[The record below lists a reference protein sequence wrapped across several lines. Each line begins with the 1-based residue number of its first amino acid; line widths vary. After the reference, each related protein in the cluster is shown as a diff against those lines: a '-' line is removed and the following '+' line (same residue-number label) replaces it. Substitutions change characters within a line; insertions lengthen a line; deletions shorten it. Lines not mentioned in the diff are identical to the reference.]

1 MSNSCL
7 FCGAKGG
14 GLLTNEH
21 VIPRWLLE
29 HLGLPKNDKLFQGV
43 ASSATE
49 TLVKQPRIH
58 SSFNFV
64 QGRVCENCN
73 TGWMSRLEG
82 TAKPILVPLIEKER
96 TIDSLTPEEAD
107 VVGKWASK
115 TAYMHSW
122 TSPLKQPVQL
132 DHLKT
137 LCGDGGKPVAGIAVF
152 GMQSNFKKPS
162 AYYQRRH
169 WPQFCN
175 LEIEVPA
182 ESPREAYKIG
192 LQFRHL
198 YLLVAFWPNTE
209 CAFTRVLGTH
219 LPVFPR
225 RAEPQPV
232 YLKYLRLGNGLID
245 QLAEFC
251 NWLAITHR

>member
-7 FCGAKGG
+7 FCGAKGAG
-14 GLLTNEH
+14 VLTNEQ

-29 HLGLPKNDKLFQGV
+29 HLGLPENDQLFQGV

-64 QGRVCENCN
+64 QGHVCENCN

-96 TIDSLTPEEAD
+96 TIDSLTPEEAG

-115 TAYMHSW
+115 TAFMHSW
-122 TSPLKQPVQL
+122 TS
-132 DHLKT
+132 
-137 LCGDGGKPVAGIAVF
+137 VAGIAVF

-169 WPQFCN
+169 WPQFCKP
-175 LEIEVPA
+175 EIGVPA

-192 LQFRHL
+192 LQFAIYTCWSRS
-198 YLLVAFWPNTE
+198 
-209 CAFTRVLGTH
+209 
-219 LPVFPR
+219 
-225 RAEPQPV
+225 
-232 YLKYLRLGNGLID
+232 GLIPNAPSHVYWNSSSS
-245 QLAEFC
+245 LF
-251 NWLAITHR
+251 